1 MWSTLS
7 GRWYIGGQMK
17 EFGYE
22 VSKDYEKLRKMFAEA
37 KERVAV
43 FGYSDNYQ
51 NCIRDRVI
59 IDNIND
65 FDYGDNRVCMMS
77 VDNHGSDDLYFLD
90 LDELVSRCIELQVTF
105 IDPNPPNPY
114 AILYADGSE
123 VSHGDN
129 IKIISTINNN
139 IQSYFGRKI
148 VNIILWIQN
157 GCHFINL
164 ELYCKYKKNV
174 YHTIYLTTDLIKW
187 DNNRTTNVKKV
198 VV

>member
-1 MWSTLS
+1 
-7 GRWYIGGQMK
+7 MK

-22 VSKDYEKLRKMFAEA
+22 VSKEYEKLRKMFAEA

-77 VDNHGSDDLYFLD
+77 VDNRGSDDLYFLD

-187 DNNRTTNVKKV
+187 DNNRMINVEKV

>member
-1 MWSTLS
+1 
-7 GRWYIGGQMK
+7 MK
-17 EFGYE
+17 EVGYE

-105 IDPNPPNPY
+105 IDPNPPNPN
-114 AILYADGSE
+114 AIYYADGQE
-123 VSHGDN
+123 
-129 IKIISTINNN
+129 
-139 IQSYFGRKI
+139 
-148 VNIILWIQN
+148 VNIDDNFKFIRHNDKSIYFIFFGQGSLYATN
-157 GCHFINL
+157 GQYIKLLSDFISVGW
-164 ELYCKYKKNV
+164 KN
-174 YHTIYLTTDLIKW
+174 DCM
-187 DNNRTTNVKKV
+187 TNAEKV
-198 VV
+198 ETREDK